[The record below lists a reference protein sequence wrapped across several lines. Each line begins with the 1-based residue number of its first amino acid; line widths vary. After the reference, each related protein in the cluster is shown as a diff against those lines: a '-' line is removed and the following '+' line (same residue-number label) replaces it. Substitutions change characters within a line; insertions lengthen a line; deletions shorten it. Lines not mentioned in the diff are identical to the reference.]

1 MHLLIA
7 ELMLGDVNTISIP
20 TDAIVIV
27 SLLIVFVLIGYFFN
41 QIFSNKTNELSQ
53 KIDVGSNLNLVK
65 KQLEDQ
71 LTVDEKSLN
80 QNNGE
85 KSRLQKLNFL
95 SPSKLLGLG
104 NFVYI
109 AIGGASLLS
118 LQHMQKSYESWNTS
132 QENIKLEN
140 QSTKSSLSMVQ
151 LKPFNK
157 SKTNVK
163 KILYID
169 PLLSSIYSSE
179 GTSYN
184 QIQIKGKRIDNN
196 FSF

>member
-27 SLLIVFVLIGYFFN
+27 SLLILFVLIGYFFN
-41 QIFSNKTNELSQ
+41 QIFSNKKNELSQ
-53 KIDVGSNLNLVK
+53 KIDVGSNLKLVK
-65 KQLEDQ
+65 KKLEDQ
-71 LTVDEKSLN
+71 LTIDENSLN

-104 NFVYI
+104 SFVYV

-132 QENIKLEN
+132 RVNIKLEN
-140 QSTKSSLSMVQ
+140 QSTKSSLSMVH
-151 LKPFNK
+151 LKAFNK

-163 KILYID
+163 KIIYID
-169 PLLSSIYSSE
+169 PLLSSMNSSE
-179 GTSYN
+179 QTRYL
-184 QIQIKGKRIDNN
+184 QVKVKRIENH

>member
-27 SLLIVFVLIGYFFN
+27 SLLILFVLIGYFFN
-41 QIFSNKTNELSQ
+41 QIFSNKKNELSQ
-53 KIDVGSNLNLVK
+53 KIDVGSNLKLVK
-65 KQLEDQ
+65 KKLEDQ
-71 LTVDEKSLN
+71 LTVDEKILN
-80 QNNGE
+80 QYNGE

-104 NFVYI
+104 SFVYV

-132 QENIKLEN
+132 RANIKLEN
-140 QSTKSSLSMVQ
+140 QSTKSSLSMVH
-151 LKPFNK
+151 LKAFNK

-169 PLLSSIYSSE
+169 PLLSSMNSSE
-179 GTSYN
+179 QTRYL
-184 QIQIKGKRIDNN
+184 QVKGQRIENN

>member
-20 TDAIVIV
+20 TDAIGIV

-41 QIFSNKTNELSQ
+41 QIFSNKPNKLSQ
-53 KIDVGSNLNLVK
+53 KIDVGSNLKLVK
-65 KQLEDQ
+65 KKLEDQ
-71 LTVDEKSLN
+71 FTVNEKSLN

-85 KSRLQKLNFL
+85 KSKLQKLNLL
-95 SPSKLLGLG
+95 SPSKILGLG
-104 NFVYI
+104 SFVYV

-132 QENIKLEN
+132 RENIKLEN
-140 QSTKSSLSMVQ
+140 QSTKSSLSMIH

-157 SKTNVK
+157 SQTNVK

-169 PLLSSIYSSE
+169 PLLSSIYISE
-179 GTSYN
+179 GTRYN
-184 QIQIKGKRIDNN
+184 QVNGKRIENN

>member
-41 QIFSNKTNELSQ
+41 KILSNKTNQLSQ
-53 KIDVGSNLNLVK
+53 KIDVGSNLKLVK
-65 KQLEDQ
+65 KKLEDQ
-71 LTVDEKSLN
+71 LKVDKKSLN

-85 KSRLQKLNFL
+85 KSRLEKLNFL

-104 NFVYI
+104 SFVYV

-132 QENIKLEN
+132 RANIKLEN
-140 QSTKSSLSMVQ
+140 QYTKSSLSMLH

-157 SKTNVK
+157 SQTNVK

-169 PLLSSIYSSE
+169 PVLSSIKSSE
-179 GTSYN
+179 KTLYH
-184 QIQIKGKRIDNN
+184 QVKAKRIKNN

>member
-41 QIFSNKTNELSQ
+41 KILSNQTNELSQ
-53 KIDVGSNLNLVK
+53 KIDVGSNLKLVK
-65 KQLEDQ
+65 NKLEDQ
-71 LTVDEKSLN
+71 LTVDAKSLN

-85 KSRLQKLNFL
+85 KSRLQQLNFL
-95 SPSKLLGLG
+95 SPSKLFGLG
-104 NFVYI
+104 SFVYV

-132 QENIKLEN
+132 RANIKLEN
-140 QSTKSSLSMVQ
+140 QSTKSSLSMVH

-157 SKTNVK
+157 SQTNVK

-169 PLLSSIYSSE
+169 PLLSSINSSE
-179 GTSYN
+179 KTRYH
-184 QIQIKGKRIDNN
+184 QVKEKRIENN

>member
-20 TDAIVIV
+20 TDAIVII
-27 SLLIVFVLIGYFFN
+27 SLLIVFALIGYFFN
-41 QIFSNKTNELSQ
+41 KILSNKTNQLSQ
-53 KIDVGSNLNLVK
+53 KIDVGSNLKLVK
-65 KQLEDQ
+65 KKLEDQ
-71 LTVDEKSLN
+71 LKVDKKSLN

-85 KSRLQKLNFL
+85 KSRLEKLNFL

-104 NFVYI
+104 SFVYV

-132 QENIKLEN
+132 RANIKLEN
-140 QSTKSSLSMVQ
+140 QSTKSSLSMVH

-157 SKTNVK
+157 SQTNVK

-169 PLLSSIYSSE
+169 PLLSSINSSE
-179 GTSYN
+179 KTRYH
-184 QIQIKGKRIDNN
+184 QVKEKRIENN

>member
-1 MHLLIA
+1 
-7 ELMLGDVNTISIP
+7 MLGDVNTISIP
-20 TDAIVIV
+20 TDAIVII
-27 SLLIVFVLIGYFFN
+27 SLLIVFALIGYFFN
-41 QIFSNKTNELSQ
+41 KILSNKTNQLSQ
-53 KIDVGSNLNLVK
+53 KIDVGSNLKLVK
-65 KQLEDQ
+65 KKLEDQ
-71 LTVDEKSLN
+71 LKVDKKSLN

-85 KSRLQKLNFL
+85 KSRLEKLNFL

-104 NFVYI
+104 SFVYV

-132 QENIKLEN
+132 RANIKLEN
-140 QSTKSSLSMVQ
+140 QSTKSSLSMVH

-157 SKTNVK
+157 SQTNVK

-169 PLLSSIYSSE
+169 PLLSSINSSE
-179 GTSYN
+179 KTRYH
-184 QIQIKGKRIDNN
+184 QVKEKRIENN

>member
-41 QIFSNKTNELSQ
+41 KILSNKTNQLSQ
-53 KIDVGSNLNLVK
+53 KIDVGSNLKLVK

-71 LTVDEKSLN
+71 FTVDEKSLN
-80 QNNGE
+80 QHNEE

-95 SPSKLLGLG
+95 SPSKLLGLSR
-104 NFVYI
+104 FVYV
-109 AIGGASLLS
+109 AIGGESLLS

-132 QENIKLEN
+132 RENIKLED
-140 QSTKSSLSMVQ
+140 QYTKSSFSMVH

-157 SKTNVK
+157 SQTNVK

-169 PLLSSIYSSE
+169 PLLSSINSSE
-179 GTSYN
+179 KTRFH
-184 QIQIKGKRIDNN
+184 QVKGKRIENN

>member
-20 TDAIVIV
+20 TDAIVII
-27 SLLIVFVLIGYFFN
+27 SLLIVFALIGYFFN
-41 QIFSNKTNELSQ
+41 KILSNKTNQLSQ
-53 KIDVGSNLNLVK
+53 KIDVGSNLKLVK
-65 KQLEDQ
+65 KKLEDQ
-71 LTVDEKSLN
+71 LKVDKKSLN

-85 KSRLQKLNFL
+85 KSRLEKLNFL

-104 NFVYI
+104 SFVYV

-132 QENIKLEN
+132 RGNIKLEN
-140 QSTKSSLSMVQ
+140 QSTKSSLSMVH

-157 SKTNVK
+157 SQTNVK

-169 PLLSSIYSSE
+169 PLLSSINSSE
-179 GTSYN
+179 KTRYH
-184 QIQIKGKRIDNN
+184 QVKEKRIENN

>member
-1 MHLLIA
+1 MHLLLA

-27 SLLIVFVLIGYFFN
+27 SLLIVFVLIAYFFN
-41 QIFSNKTNELSQ
+41 KILSNQTNQLSAR
-53 KIDVGSNLNLVK
+53 IDVDSNLKLVK
-65 KQLEDQ
+65 QKLEDQ

-80 QNNGE
+80 QNTGE
-85 KSRLQKLNFL
+85 KSRIQKLNFL
-95 SPSKLLGLG
+95 SPSKLLGFG
-104 NFVYI
+104 SFVYV

-132 QENIKLEN
+132 RANIKLEN
-140 QSTKSSLSMVQ
+140 QSTKSSLSMVH
-151 LKPFNK
+151 LKPLNK
-157 SKTNVK
+157 SQTNVK

-169 PLLSSIYSSE
+169 PTLSTINSSE
-179 GTSYN
+179 ENRYH
-184 QIQIKGKRIDNN
+184 QVKEKRIENN